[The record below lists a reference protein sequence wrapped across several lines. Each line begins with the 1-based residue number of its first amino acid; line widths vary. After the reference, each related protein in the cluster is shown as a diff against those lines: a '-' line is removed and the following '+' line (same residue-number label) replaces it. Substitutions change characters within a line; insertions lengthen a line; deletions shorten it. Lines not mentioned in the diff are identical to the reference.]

1 MNEFKVAFGENR
13 QAKKWKNGTITL
25 EELRSRLSST
35 FRTTETMAEYQKMKS
50 AGRSAAKDKGG
61 FVGGHLK
68 DGKRSAQTVEC
79 RSLLTLDVDN
89 ASLTFLDEYLALC
102 PYETLIY
109 STHGHTPSAPRYRLV
124 IPLTRD
130 VTPEEYNAITRLFAA
145 EQGINQFDPCSFIP
159 SQLMFW
165 PTTSAD
171 GEYIFREVEG
181 DPLDPDLFLSRY
193 TDWKDPLSLPTSAK
207 EPIPHIGKS
216 KVEDPLKKSGIVGTF
231 CRAFTM
237 QAAIDRFLGDVY
249 EKVRDDRYHLI
260 GSSSGPGV
268 QIYDDKLAYSNH
280 ATDPAAR
287 QTCNAFDLVRIHR
300 FAEEGDE
307 KRSFAAMAEWAAS
320 LPEVS
325 RLLLEEKQTAASR
338 AFEEESDDESWQD
351 NLIRDKRGNLIN
363 SLHNLGLIMTY
374 DKYMKN
380 IVFNQLADGMEIKG
394 DIPWVHGETKF
405 WRDADDAQLIWYVD
419 QNYGTFS
426 QRNYDIA
433 VTKCVDDRSYHPIK
447 EYLGRLPAWDGIPR
461 VDTLLIDYLGAPD
474 NEYVHTVTRKE
485 LCAAVTRIFHPGAKF
500 DTLLVLVGEQ
510 GIGKSTLIAKLAME
524 WFSDSLTLTDISDG
538 KAGAEK
544 LQGIWIMEIGE
555 MAGMRKAEQEK
566 LKAFFGRQDDKYRA
580 AFGRRVQSHPRQ
592 TVMFGTTNAE
602 SGFLRDITGNRRY
615 WPVDVFGT
623 GTKKPWELT
632 QAEVDQ
638 IWAEVLVLVAKGE
651 KLTLPAE
658 LAETAKSE
666 QNKAME
672 KDERE
677 GVVRLFLEKL
687 LPEDWANMDLF
698 QRREFLRGD
707 DPTQKEGTVRR
718 TSVSNMEI
726 WCECFGRNREDLKPT
741 ESYALSSLMSR
752 IEGWSRPKTLQNQ
765 PLYGKQRVYLRETV

>member
-1 MNEFKVAFGENR
+1 MEVLLAQTVNLF
-13 QAKKWKNGTITL
+13 
-25 EELRSRLSST
+25 EEP
-35 FRTTETMAEYQKMKS
+35 YQKMKS

-61 FVGGHLK
+61 FVGGVLK
-68 DGKRSAQTVEC
+68 DGIRSAVTVVV

-89 ASLTFLDEYLALC
+89 ASLTFLDEYMALC

-109 STHGHTPSAPRYRLV
+109 TTHGHMPSAPRYRLV

-130 VTPEEYNAITRLFAA
+130 ISPEEYNAITRYYAA
-145 EQGINQFDPCSFIP
+145 ELGIEMFDTCSFTP

-165 PTTSAD
+165 PTTSSD

-181 DPLDPDLFLSRY
+181 EALDPDLYLFSHP
-193 TDWKDPLSLPTSAK
+193 DWKDPLTLPTSSK
-207 EPIPHIGKS
+207 EAPAHEGKG
-216 KVEDPLKKSGIVGTF
+216 KVEDPLTKEGIVGTF
-231 CRAFTM
+231 CRAMGTIQNAM
-237 QAAIDRFLGDVY
+237 DLYLSDVY

-268 QIYDDKLAYSNH
+268 QIYDSKLAYSNH
-280 ATDPAAR
+280 ATDLAAR
-287 QTCNAFDLVRIHR
+287 QTCNAFDLIRLHK
-300 FAEEGDE
+300 FPDE
-307 KRSFAAMAEWAAS
+307 DPKKSFAKMSEWAAS

-325 RLLLEEKQTAASR
+325 RLLLEEKQNAAST
-338 AFEEESDDESWQD
+338 AFSEEDDTNWQD
-351 NLIRDKRGNLIN
+351 KLLRDKHGNLIN

-374 DKYMKN
+374 DPYMKN

-394 DIPWVHGETKF
+394 PIPWSHGPSNF
-405 WRDADDAQLIWYVD
+405 WRDQDDAQLIWYVD
-419 QNYGTFS
+419 QNYGSFS

-447 EYLGRLPAWDGIPR
+447 EYLAGLPEWDGTPR
-461 VDTLLIDYLGAPD
+461 VDTLLVDYLGAADTP
-474 NEYVHTVTRKE
+474 YVRAVTRKE
-485 LCAAVTRIFHPGAKF
+485 LCAAVTRIYHPGTKF
-500 DTLLVLVGEQ
+500 DTLLVLIGEQ
-510 GIGKSTLIAKLAME
+510 GIGKSTLIARLAMD

-544 LQGIWIMEIGE
+544 LQGVWIMEIGE

-592 TVMFGTTNAE
+592 SVMFGTTNAE

-615 WPVDVFGT
+615 WPVDVPGT
-623 GTKKPWELT
+623 GTKHPWELDQDT
-632 QAEVDQ
+632 VDQ
-638 IWAEVLVLVAKGE
+638 IWAEVVVLVSNGE
-651 KLTLPAE
+651 PLTLPASLE
-658 LAETAKSE
+658 EQAKAA
-666 QNKAME
+666 QAAAME

-677 GVVRLFLEKL
+677 GVVRLFLDTL
-687 LPEDWANMDLF
+687 LPENWAKMDLY

-718 TSVSNMEI
+718 MTVSNMEI
-726 WCECFGRNREDLKPT
+726 WCECFGRNREDLKPAD
-741 ESYALSSLMSR
+741 SWSIGSIMSR
-752 IEGWSRPKTLQNQ
+752 IEGWKRSKQTPMHE
-765 PLYGKQRVYLRETV
+765 LYGKQRIYVRVEG

>member
-1 MNEFKVAFGENR
+1 MTEFKVAYGESR

-25 EELRSRLSST
+25 EELRKRLSST
-35 FRTTETMAEYQKMKS
+35 FRTTETQAEYAKMKS

-89 ASLTFLDEYLALC
+89 ASLTFLDEYMALS

-130 VTPEEYNAITRLFAA
+130 VTPEEYNAITRFFAS
-145 EQGINQFDPCSFIP
+145 EQGMEMFDTCSFTP

-165 PTTSAD
+165 PTTSSD
-171 GEYIFREVEG
+171 GEYIFKEVEG
-181 DPLDPDLFLSRY
+181 DPLDPDLFLAAHP
-193 TDWKDPLSLPTSAK
+193 TWKDPLSLPTSSK
-207 EPIPHIGKS
+207 EPIPHVGKS
-216 KVEDPLKKSGIVGTF
+216 KVEDPLKKEGIVGTF

-237 QAAIDRFLGDVY
+237 QAAIDKFLGDVY
-249 EKVRDDRYHLI
+249 EKVSENRYRYI
-260 GSSSGPGV
+260 PSSSGPGV
-268 QIYDDKLAYSNH
+268 QIYDNKLAYSNH

-287 QTCNAFDLVRIHR
+287 QTCNAFDLIRLHK
-300 FAEEGDE
+300 FPAEGDE
-307 KRSFAAMAEWAAS
+307 KRSFTAMAEWAAS

-325 RLLLEEKQTAASR
+325 RLLLEEKQAAAEQ
-338 AFEEESDDESWQD
+338 AFSEDEDDESWKD
-351 NLIRDKRGNLIN
+351 NLIRDKKGNLIN

-394 DIPWVHGETKF
+394 DIPWKHENTKF

-447 EYLGRLPAWDGIPR
+447 EYLATLPEWDGIPR

-474 NEYVHTVTRKE
+474 NEYVRTVTRKE
-485 LCAAVTRIFHPGAKF
+485 LCAAVTRIFHPGTKF

-510 GIGKSTLIAKLAME
+510 GIGKSTLIAKLAMD

-615 WPVDVFGT
+615 WPVTVLGT
-623 GTKKPWELT
+623 GTRKPWELT

-651 KLTLPAE
+651 ELTLPAS
-658 LAETAKSE
+658 LIETAKSE

-687 LPEDWANMDLF
+687 LPDNWASMDLY

-707 DPTQKEGTVRR
+707 DPTQREGTVRR

-726 WCECFGRNREDLKPT
+726 WCECFGRNREDLKPS

-752 IEGWSRPKTLQNQ
+752 IEGWSRPKTLQTQ
-765 PLYGKQRVYLRETV
+765 ALYGKQRVYLREE

>member
-1 MNEFKVAFGENR
+1 MNEFKVAFGESR

-25 EELRSRLSST
+25 DELRQRLSAT
-35 FRTTETMAEYQKMKS
+35 FRTTETVEEYSKMKS

-68 DGKRSAQTVEC
+68 GGKRSAQTVEC
-79 RSLLTLDVDN
+79 RSMLTLDVDN
-89 ASLTFLDEYLALC
+89 ASLTFLDEYTGLS
-102 PYETLIY
+102 PYHTFIY
-109 STHGHTPSAPRYRLV
+109 STHGHVPSAPRFRLV

-130 VTPEEYNAITRLFAA
+130 VTPEEYNAITRLFAS
-145 EQGINQFDPCSFIP
+145 EQGMEMFDTCSFTP

-165 PTTSAD
+165 PTTPAD
-171 GEYIFREVEG
+171 GEYIFTEVEG
-181 DPLDPDLFLSRY
+181 EALDPDTFLAAHPSW
-193 TDWKDPLSLPTSAK
+193 TDPLSLPTSAK
-207 EPIPHIGKS
+207 EPAPHISSGQ
-216 KVEDPLKKSGIVGTF
+216 VEDPLKKEGIVGTF
-231 CRAFTM
+231 CRAFSITDVM
-237 QAAIDRFLGDVY
+237 SRVLSEVY
-249 EKVRDDRYHLI
+249 EKVTPTRYRYKS
-260 GSSSGPGV
+260 SSSGPGV
-268 QIYDDKLAYSNH
+268 QVYDDKFAYSNH

-300 FAEEGDE
+300 FPDEDE

-325 RLLLEEKQTAASR
+325 QLLLSEKQAAASQ
-338 AFEEESDDESWQD
+338 AFSGDDDWQD

-374 DKYMKN
+374 DQYMKN

-394 DIPWVHGETKF
+394 KIPWKHEDTNF

-447 EYLGRLPAWDGIPR
+447 EYLATLPVWDGIPR

-474 NEYVHTVTRKE
+474 NPYVRAVTRKI
-485 LCAAVTRIFHPGAKF
+485 LCAAVKRIHAPGTKF

-510 GIGKSTLIAKLAME
+510 GIGKSTLIAKLAMN
-524 WFSDSLTLTDISDG
+524 WFSDSLTLSDINDG
-538 KAGAEK
+538 KAAAEK
-544 LQGIWIMEIGE
+544 LQGVWIMEIGE

-566 LKAFFGRQDDKYRA
+566 LKGFFTRQDDKYRA

-592 TVMFGTTNAE
+592 TVMFGTTNNE

-615 WPVDVFGT
+615 WPVDVPGT
-623 GTKKPWELT
+623 GTRKPWELT

-638 IWAEVLVLVAKGE
+638 IWAEVLVLVKAGE
-651 KLTLPAE
+651 LLTLPEE
-658 LAETAKSE
+658 LEAQAKTE
-666 QNKAME
+666 QNNAME

-687 LPEDWANMDLF
+687 LPDNWVNMDLF

-707 DPTQKEGTVRR
+707 DPTQREGTIRR

-752 IEGWSRPKTLQNQ
+752 IEGWSRPKTSQNQ
-765 PLYGKQRVYLRETV
+765 PIYGKQRVYLREEEQAP